1 MTFQVSICSVCG
13 NAVAAPAKVCYACD
27 TAMAPATT
35 SAAGPTIGAPV
46 LSVRDFTALER
57 FARLRLSPV
66 GAAYAALL
74 AKLEQSRMLPIDAV
88 VSDIASLGSRV
99 VFSVDGNAAEGRVL
113 VLPSRHSPAGWTLP
127 VTTPRGLALLGHAPG
142 ALVTAV
148 CRDGTA
154 ETLRL
159 ISVTHE
165 PDEAAVGEATRRRR
179 MAELTKTDVSAPSR
193 LDRARSWASG
203 RLARAGRT

>member
-13 NAVAAPAKVCYACD
+13 NAVAASGKVCYACD
-27 TAMAPATT
+27 TAVAPAAA
-35 SAAGPTIGAPV
+35 SAGGPTIGASV

-99 VFSVDGNAAEGRVL
+99 VFSVDGNAAQGRVL
-113 VLPSRHSPAGWTLP
+113 VLPSRHSPSGWTLP
-127 VTTPRGLALLGHAPG
+127 VTTPRGLALLGQAPG
-142 ALVTAV
+142 AVVTAT

-159 ISVTHE
+159 IAVTHE
-165 PDEAAVGEATRRRR
+165 RDEAAADDGVRDRR
-179 MAELTKTDVSAPSR
+179 MAELTGTDASVPSR
-193 LDRARSWASG
+193 LDRTRSWASG
-203 RLARAGRT
+203 RLVRAGRT